1 MKLRNLFILHGVIAI
16 GYALAFF
23 VAPSP
28 LIAYYGITPS
38 LEGILMSRFF
48 GMGLL
53 GIGLITWLTRNAA
66 ETEAGR
72 SIVFALVIT
81 YTVGFILALAGTLF
95 GPFNALG
102 WIATVLNLLLGLGF
116 GYFQFIKPIYATT

>member
-1 MKLRNLFILHGVIAI
+1 MKIRNLFILHGVIAI

-23 VAPSP
+23 VAPGP
-28 LIAYYGITPS
+28 LIVYYGITPS
-38 LEGILMSRFF
+38 VEGIFMSRFF

-53 GIGLITWLTRNAA
+53 GIGLITWLARNVA

-72 SIVFALVIT
+72 SIVLALVII
-81 YTVGFILALAGTLF
+81 YGVGVILALTGTLF

-102 WIATVLNLLLGLGF
+102 WIAIGLNLLLGLGF
-116 GYFQFIKPIYATT
+116 GYFQFIKPIHATT